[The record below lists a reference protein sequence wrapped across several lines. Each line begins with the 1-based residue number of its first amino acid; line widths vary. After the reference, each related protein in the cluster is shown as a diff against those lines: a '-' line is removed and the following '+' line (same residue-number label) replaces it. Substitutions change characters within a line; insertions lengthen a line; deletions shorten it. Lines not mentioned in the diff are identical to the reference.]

1 MQRKHQP
8 VDRNP
13 FAPAYP
19 HGVRPLPTTWTEPPW
34 RAPLDADAVIAS
46 IPSSATITG
55 VFLQAVA
62 EMAKQRGLV
71 LPSARE
77 SYVGFRQYLLREHVT
92 LMVEA
97 TRARWP
103 KESLREGLRRLGRG
117 SPHALVQSMIGR
129 VVLGSVE
136 GPLEI
141 IRAMAKS
148 YALHT
153 KPASLEVVDLE
164 PGRAIVRATQVLYFL
179 DSHHV
184 GVFEGALKYAEVD
197 DARVR
202 IHAWS
207 ETEADLL
214 CEWKGR

>member
-1 MQRKHQP
+1 MRKK
-8 VDRNP
+8 R
-13 FAPAYP
+13 YP
-19 HGVRPLPTTWTEPPW
+19 RLAVRPLPTTWNEPPW
-34 RAPLDADAVIAS
+34 GAPLDADAVIAA

-55 VFLQAVA
+55 IFLHAVA
-62 EMAKQRGLV
+62 EMAKSRGLV

-97 TRARWP
+97 ARAVWP
-103 KESLREGLRRLGRG
+103 NEPLREGLRRMGRG
-117 SPHALVQSMIGR
+117 SPQALIQSMIGR

-136 GPLEI
+136 GPQEI
-141 IRAMAKS
+141 LRAMAKS
-148 YALHT
+148 YGLHT
-153 KPASLEVVDLE
+153 KPASLEVVE
-164 PGRAIVRATQVLYFL
+164 ASEGRAIVRARDVLYFL

-184 GVFEGALKYAEVD
+184 GVFEGVLKYAEV
-197 DARVR
+197 AERRVR

-214 CEWKGR
+214 CEWKAG